1 MVETLDDYYAN
12 GTLRRIDEYI
22 DITSSQVDC
31 RTSLPKKLRLNMK
44 VRGTKLAESIR
55 ASRKRRLGNRDF

>member
-22 DITSSQVDC
+22 DITSSQVDAA
-31 RTSLPKKLRLNMK
+31 LPYQQKLRLNMK